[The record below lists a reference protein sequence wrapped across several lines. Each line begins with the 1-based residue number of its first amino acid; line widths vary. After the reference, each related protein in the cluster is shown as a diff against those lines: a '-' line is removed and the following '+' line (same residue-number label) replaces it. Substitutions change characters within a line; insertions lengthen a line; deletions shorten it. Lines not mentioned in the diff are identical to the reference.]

1 MSSFLGNNSGIFIP
15 TTNVYE
21 IDQLQEQGLS
31 KELVRN
37 ILVHLYQDINNI
49 ALSLNGKSSGQY
61 QLTEFLN
68 GKVLFPNYDMVN
80 VNYSGRQVFGIIIDV
95 GPLPNAGTVTIPHNI
110 VTTNSTSF
118 TTIYGC
124 ATNPLTMQYLPLPYS
139 SCTAVANNIELSVDS
154 NNVYITTGIDQS
166 AYTTTYVIL
175 EYVKE

>member
-1 MSSFLGNNSGIFIP
+1 MSSLLNNSGIFIP

-37 ILVHLYQDINNI
+37 ILVHIYQDINNV
-49 ALSLNGKSSGQY
+49 ALSLNAKDSAQY

-68 GKVLFPNYDMVN
+68 GQVLFANYDMVN
-80 VNYSGRQVFGIIIDV
+80 INYSGRQIFRIVINV
-95 GPLPNAGTVTIPHNI
+95 GPLPDTATVTIPHNI
-110 VTTNSTSF
+110 VTSNATSF
-118 TTIYGC
+118 TRIYGC
-124 ATNPLTMQYLPLPYS
+124 STNPITMQYLPIPYS
-139 SCTAVANNIELSVDS
+139 SCTSVANNIELSVDS
-154 NNVYITTGIDQS
+154 NNVYITTGINQS